1 MEERE
6 KVMKGKD
13 KEGDGKEESKKENV
27 KRCGEPS
34 DTRCLLQGSEGK
46 EGERI
51 RGGIL

>member
-6 KVMKGKD
+6 KVMKGND
-13 KEGDGKEESKKENV
+13 KGDGKEESKKENV

-34 DTRCLLQGSEGK
+34 DTRCLLHGSEGK
-46 EGERI
+46 EGDRL